1 MAVSEKA
8 AEMKNNSIKWLSD
21 VVGKHKINVLLL
33 SLIQA
38 LLGGSGVIYALLLRN
53 GIDSAS
59 EKDKSGFA
67 VTVVSVIVLVLVQI
81 ILRAVVRWLE
91 EHSRSTI
98 ENILKSRLFETL
110 LKKDYASV
118 TDIHSGEWMNRLTS
132 DTKVAADGVVD
143 IIPGAVGMAV
153 KMIGALAMLLVI
165 EPKFVFILLPGGAAL
180 ILLTYSFRKV
190 LKRLHKSIQEKDG
203 RLRIFLQEH
212 LSSLIIV
219 RSFSAEQRTAQ
230 QGKQKM
236 SEHKNARMK
245 RNRFSNVCNIGFSAA
260 MNGMYLIGFAY
271 CGFGIIGGTVSYG
284 TLTAILQLISQIQSP
299 FANITGY
306 LPKFYAMTASAD
318 RLREA
323 EDFADDC
330 AEEIIDS
337 NDIRKF
343 YDTEFSAIRADN
355 ICFTYKSTD
364 KECVLD
370 NVSFVINKGE
380 NIAFTGHS
388 GCGKSTV
395 LKLLMCLYHCDSGS
409 ILIQKADG
417 TQTELT
423 SRWHR
428 LFAYVPQG
436 NHLMN
441 GTIKDIITFADAQA
455 DEDRIDLALKISCA
469 DEFVSELE
477 NGIDTMLGERGAG
490 LSEGQMQRIAIAR
503 AIYSDAPILLL
514 DEATS
519 ALDEQTEKQLIE
531 NIRSITDKTVLIVT
545 HRPKALEICDKV
557 ISFTNGGIMNQA
569 FYDAKPQ

>member
-1 MAVSEKA
+1 MNKSAL
-8 AEMKNNSIKWLSD
+8 KWLSD

-38 LLGGSGVIYALLLRN
+38 LLGGSGVVYALLLRN
-53 GIDSAS
+53 GIDCAAK
-59 EKDKSGFA
+59 KDSRGFMLA
-67 VTVVSVIVLVLVQI
+67 LVSVIILVLIQI
-81 ILRAVVRWLE
+81 MLRAVVRWLE

-118 TDIHSGEWMNRLTS
+118 TNIHSGEWMNRLTS
-132 DTKVAADGVVD
+132 DTKVSADGAVD
-143 IIPGAVGMAV
+143 ILPGVVGMAV
-153 KMIGALAMLLVI
+153 KMIGAFVMLLII
-165 EPKFVFILLPGGAAL
+165 EPKFLFVLLPCGAAL
-180 ILLTYSFRKV
+180 ILLTYAFRKV
-190 LKRLHKSIQEKDG
+190 LKGLHKSIQENDG

-219 RSFSAEQRTAQ
+219 RSFSAEERTAE

-236 SEHKNARMK
+236 SAHKNARMK
-245 RNRFSNVCNIGFSAA
+245 RNHFSNVCNIGFSAA
-260 MNGMYLIGFAY
+260 MNGMYLVGFAY

-306 LPKFYAMTASAD
+306 LPKFYAMTASAE

-323 EDFADDC
+323 ENFADDC
-330 AEEIIDS
+330 TGEIIAS
-337 NDIRKF
+337 KEIRKF
-343 YDTEFSAIRADN
+343 YDTEFSVIKADN
-355 ICFTYKSTD
+355 ICFTYKSND
-364 KECVLD
+364 KESVLD

-395 LKLLMCLYHCDSGS
+395 LKLLMCLYHPDSGC
-409 ILIQKADG
+409 LRVEKTDG
-417 TQTELT
+417 SAVPLT
-423 SRWHR
+423 SKWHR

-441 GTIKDIITFADAQA
+441 GTIKEIITFSDAQA
-455 DEDRIDLALKISCA
+455 DEERISLALTVSCA
-469 DEFVSELE
+469 CEFVSELE
-477 NGIDTMLGERGAG
+477 KGIDTELGERGAG

-503 AIYSDAPILLL
+503 AIYSGAPVLLL

-519 ALDEQTEKQLIE
+519 ALDEATEKQLLD
-531 NIRSITDKTVLIVT
+531 NLRSMTDKTVLIVT
-545 HRPKALEICDKV
+545 HRPAALGICDK
-557 ISFTNGGIMNQA
+557 IIRFTEKGIEEE
-569 FYDAKPQ
+569 K

>member
-1 MAVSEKA
+1 
-8 AEMKNNSIKWLSD
+8 MKNNTLKWLSD
-21 VVGKHKINVLLL
+21 VVGKHKISVLVL

-53 GIDSAS
+53 GIDSAA
-59 EKDKSGFA
+59 EKDRSGFLLA
-67 VTVVSVIVLVLVQI
+67 LALVIILVLIQI
-81 ILRAVVRWLE
+81 LLRAVVRWLE

-118 TDIHSGEWMNRLTS
+118 TNIHSGEWMNRLTS
-132 DTKVAADGVVD
+132 DTNVSADGVVD
-143 IIPGAVGMAV
+143 ILPGVVGMAV
-153 KMIGALAMLLVI
+153 KMIGAFVMLLII
-165 EPKFVFILLPGGAAL
+165 EPKFLFILLPCGAAL
-180 ILLTYSFRKV
+180 LLLTYAFRKV

-203 RLRIFLQEH
+203 GLRIFLQEH

-219 RSFSAEQRTAQ
+219 RSFSAEQRTAE

-236 SEHKNARMK
+236 SAHKNARMK
-245 RNRFSNVCNIGFSAA
+245 RNDFSNLCNIGFSAA
-260 MNGMYLIGFAY
+260 MNGMYLVGFAY
-271 CGFGIIGGTVSYG
+271 CGLGIIGGTVSYG
-284 TLTAILQLISQIQSP
+284 TLTAILQLIAQIQSP

-306 LPKFYAMTASAD
+306 LPKFYAMTASAE

-323 EDFADDC
+323 ENFADDC
-330 AEEIIDS
+330 TGEIIGS
-337 NDIRKF
+337 TEIRKF
-343 YDTEFSAIRADN
+343 YDTEFSAIKADN
-355 ICFTYKSTD
+355 VCFTYKNND
-364 KECVLD
+364 KDSVLN

-395 LKLLMCLYHCDSGS
+395 LKLLMCLYHPDSGS
-409 ILIQKADG
+409 IMIQKSDR
-417 TQTELT
+417 TETELT
-423 SRWHR
+423 SQWHR

-441 GTIKDIITFADAQA
+441 GTIKEIITFADTQA
-455 DEDRIDLALKISCA
+455 DEEKLRLALTISCA

-477 NGIDTMLGERGAG
+477 NGIDTELGERGAG

-503 AIYSDAPILLL
+503 AIYSGAPVLLL

-519 ALDEQTEKQLIE
+519 ALDEQTEKQLLD
-531 NIRSITDKTVLIVT
+531 NLRSMTDKTVLIVT
-545 HRPKALEICDKV
+545 HRPAALDICDK
-557 ISFTNGGIMNQA
+557 IIRFTENGIEEE
-569 FYDAKPQ
+569 K